1 MRQRAT
7 PISGRGRFPSV
18 PALQYE
24 LPLCTVSSPAT
35 WFRVG
40 EDERLLGTKLR
51 KKERPCL
58 LSAFLMFLFSISLHA
73 TVLVHVRT
81 RLVLTQVPSPHPLS
95 FSKSRLSSK
104 YLTPA
109 PLHVATGWFTL
120 RLTCSGVCSNY
131 RGHPKEAFSLIK
143 VKSKPFYLSGAKHP
157 KLKRVFFE
165 MVVCKVRGGNSF
177 PLGFFSFF
185 LSFFP
190 PLQQL

>member
-1 MRQRAT
+1 MN
-7 PISGRGRFPSV
+7 FPF
-18 PALQYE
+18 A
-24 LPLCTVSSPAT
+24 VSSPAT

-58 LSAFLMFLFSISLHA
+58 LSVFLMFLFSISLHA

-81 RLVLTQVPSPHPLS
+81 RLVLTQVPSPHPP
-95 FSKSRLSSK
+95 FFFQQSRLSSK

-109 PLHVATGWFTL
+109 LLHVATGWFTL
-120 RLTCSGVCSNY
+120 RFTCSGVCSDY
-131 RGHPKEAFSLIK
+131 RGHPKEAFTLIK

-165 MVVCKVRGGNSF
+165 MVVCKVRGGIPF
-177 PLGFFSFF
+177 PWVSF
-185 LSFFP
+185 LSSFLFFP
-190 PLQQL
+190 PCNNSRQIPQKSDWQRKR